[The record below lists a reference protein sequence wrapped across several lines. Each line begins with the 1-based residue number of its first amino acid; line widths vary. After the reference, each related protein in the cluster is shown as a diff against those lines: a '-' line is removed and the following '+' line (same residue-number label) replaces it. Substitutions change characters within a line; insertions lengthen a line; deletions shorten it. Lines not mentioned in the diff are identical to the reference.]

1 MCVPQNW
8 DSLPNCERS
17 SMQDPRTSQTC
28 RYSLYHSSIS
38 YAIHTGPVA
47 SRVRV
52 LSWLNYLGKAWK
64 VQPSRRL
71 AGVSGRLLISSARL
85 RLTYAGQLS
94 SATELTGLKP
104 SCHIRLTMLLHT
116 FVFRQGIKFESC
128 PESGHILC
136 DNDPNNHHFPADHK
150 PQHRLS
156 FPYLFDPNPHHV
168 LGGHRN
174 SKEAIPSNRA
184 HISSVTLVNGHD
196 TVAALRVPAYR
207 LTWLIK
213 IRCWGKS

>member
-28 RYSLYHSSIS
+28 RHSLYHSLIS
-38 YAIHTGPVA
+38 HATHTGPVA
-47 SRVRV
+47 SRVQV
-52 LSWLNYLGKAWK
+52 LSWLNCLGKAWK

-71 AGVSGRLLISSARL
+71 TGVSGRLLISSAIL

-94 SATELTGLKP
+94 IAAELISLKP
-104 SCHIRLTMLLHT
+104 SCHIRLTMLLPT
-116 FVFRQGIKFESC
+116 FVFRQGIKVESGA
-128 PESGHILC
+128 ESGHILC

-156 FPYLFDPNPHHV
+156 FPYLFDPKPWHV
-168 LGGHRN
+168 LGGHRHCE
-174 SKEAIPSNRA
+174 EASTSNRV